1 MRVIFLQ
8 NVKGV
13 AQMGDIKDVADGY
26 ARNFLIPK
34 KLAIAATTKDLAQL
48 EHHRRLIQGKEAKRR
63 KDVQAFKAQIESL
76 SITIPCKVGESDR
89 LFGSVTALDIAEALK
104 AKQLEIDKRRI
115 RLDEPLKTLGVYTIP
130 IHLDKDI
137 EASLKVWLVK
147 E

>member
-1 MRVIFLQ
+1 MKVILLEKVD
-8 NVKGV
+8 NLGNAGEVVEVK
-13 AQMGDIKDVADGY
+13 DGY
-26 ARNFLIPK
+26 GRNFLIPK

-63 KDVQAFKAQIESL
+63 KDAQAFKAQIESL